1 MWQGASCA
9 AVEESR
15 RTSNQGLG
23 SEMTR
28 KGVTVSLVIAVVVG
42 IIALL
47 TGYLSQKDA
56 GAPRETAS
64 APQAASQTAAP
75 AAPAEAPAATAPDT
89 ASQPAAVQ
97 SPAPAAEPAATP
109 EPEAP
114 SFDVA
119 GIEADGAAVIAGRAA
134 PGSKVSLLA
143 NGEVIGTAT
152 ANEAGEWSMVLDK
165 PLAPGDYDMLL
176 RMETADGKTIESAQR
191 LTVSL
196 PGSGQERPLIVL
208 NSPDAPSSV
217 LQQPAAV
224 EVASAEATPKPEETA
239 PAAEAAPEAASEAA
253 PAAAPEGEPAAEA
266 APAEPAPVA
275 AETAAPEAGTTEPA
289 AASAPE
295 SAPEPASAPEA
306 APQATA
312 EAAPDA
318 APDATPDAAPEAA
331 AEAGP
336 EQAAVPAGA
345 APEPAPV
352 AAAPAPAEVPA
363 AEVKPVIAPVTV
375 EAVESEDGKLYVAGT
390 STADALLRIYVADAL
405 VGETKANGDGR
416 WLLETTAE
424 IPVGDVEVRADHV
437 DPVTGAVLARAAV
450 SFRKAEP
457 QEIVLSK
464 VEEAGSEGASDAAA
478 APQVPNVIIRKGDNL
493 WNISRRLYGTG
504 FRYTTIYQANKDQI
518 RNPDLIYP
526 GQVFLTPGAEPDDAA
541 K

>member
-75 AAPAEAPAATAPDT
+75 AAPAEALAATAPDT

-266 APAEPAPVA
+266 APAEPAPAA

-289 AASAPE
+289 AA

-318 APDATPDAAPEAA
+318 APDAAPEAA

-352 AAAPAPAEVPA
+352 ATAPAPAEAPA

>member
-224 EVASAEATPKPEETA
+224 EVASAEATPKPEEAA
-239 PAAEAAPEAASEAA
+239 PATEAAPEAASEAA

-266 APAEPAPVA
+266 APAEPAPAA

-295 SAPEPASAPEA
+295 A

-318 APDATPDAAPEAA
+318 ASDATPDAAPEAA
-331 AEAGP
+331 AEAAP

-352 AAAPAPAEVPA
+352 AAAPAPAEAPA

>member
-1 MWQGASCA
+1 
-9 AVEESR
+9 
-15 RTSNQGLG
+15 
-23 SEMTR
+23 MTR

-75 AAPAEAPAATAPDT
+75 ATPAEAPAVMAPDT

-208 NSPDAPSSV
+208 NTPDAPSSV

-239 PAAEAAPEAASEAA
+239 PAAEAAPDEAASEAA

-295 SAPEPASAPEA
+295 SASAPEA

-318 APDATPDAAPEAA
+318 ASDATPDAAPEAA
-331 AEAGP
+331 AEAAP

-345 APEPAPV
+345 APAPAPEPAPV
-352 AAAPAPAEVPA
+352 AAAPAPAEAPA

>member
-56 GAPRETAS
+56 GAPQEMAS

-75 AAPAEAPAATAPDT
+75 ATQAEAPAAAALDT
-89 ASQPAAVQ
+89 ASRPAAVQ

-134 PGSKVSLLA
+134 PGSTVSLLA

-176 RMETADGKTIESAQR
+176 RMETADGKIIESAQR

-196 PGSGQERPLIVL
+196 PGSGRERPLIVL
-208 NSPDAPSSV
+208 NTPDAPSSV
-217 LQQPAAV
+217 LQRPAAV
-224 EVASAEATPKPEETA
+224 EVASAQATPKPEETA
-239 PAAEAAPEAASEAA
+239 PAAEAASEAA
-253 PAAAPEGEPAAEA
+253 PAAAPEGELAAEA
-266 APAEPAPVA
+266 APAEPAPAA
-275 AETAAPEAGTTEPA
+275 AETAAPEPGTTELA
-289 AASAPE
+289 VASAPE
-295 SAPEPASAPEA
+295 PSSAPEA

-318 APDATPDAAPEAA
+318 ASDATPDTAPEAA
-331 AEAGP
+331 AEAAP
-336 EQAAVPAGA
+336 EQADVPAP

-352 AAAPAPAEVPA
+352 AAAPAPAEAPA

-450 SFRKAEP
+450 SFRKAEL
-457 QEIVLSK
+457 QEIILSK
-464 VEEAGSEGASDAAA
+464 VEEAGSQGASDAAA

-526 GQVFLTPGAEPDDAA
+526 GQVFLTPGAAPDATQGDAVS

>member
-1 MWQGASCA
+1 
-9 AVEESR
+9 
-15 RTSNQGLG
+15 
-23 SEMTR
+23 MTR
-28 KGVTVSLVIAVVVG
+28 KGVTISLVIAVVVG

-56 GAPRETAS
+56 GVPQQTAN
-64 APQAASQTAAP
+64 APQAAAQAPAPAPEAAPAP
-75 AAPAEAPAATAPDT
+75 AAP
-89 ASQPAAVQ
+89 QPATTA
-97 SPAPAAEPAATP
+97 APAAEPAAAALP

-119 GIEADGAAVIAGRAA
+119 GIEPDGAAVIAGRAA

-143 NGEVIGTAT
+143 NGEVTGSAT
-152 ANEAGEWSMVLDK
+152 ANEAGEWSMVPEK

-176 RMETADGKTIESAQR
+176 RMEMPDGKTVESKQR

-196 PGSGQERPLIVL
+196 SGSGNERPLIVL

-224 EVASAEATPKPEETA
+224 EVASADAAPKPEDAKPEPAAA
-239 PAAEAAPEAASEAA
+239 PASEQA
-253 PAAAPEGEPAAEA
+253 PAAAPEA
-266 APAEPAPVA
+266 APAPAADPASATDPAPV
-275 AETAAPEAGTTEPA
+275 TG
-289 AASAPE
+289 S
-295 SAPEPASAPEA
+295 
-306 APQATA
+306 PQPATA
-312 EAAPDA
+312 LV
-318 APDATPDAAPEAA
+318 
-331 AEAGP
+331 AE
-336 EQAAVPAGA
+336 A
-345 APEPAPV
+345 APEPAPAPQTEPAAATPAV
-352 AAAPAPAEVPA
+352 AAAPEPAEAPA
-363 AEVKPVIAPVTV
+363 AEPEPVIAPVTV

-405 VGETKANGDGR
+405 VGETNANGEGR

-457 QEIVLSK
+457 QEIILSK
-464 VEEAGSEGASDAAA
+464 VDEAKPEGGAEAEA
-478 APQVPNVIIRKGDNL
+478 APQMPNVIIRKGDNL

-526 GQVFLTPGAEPDDAA
+526 GQVFLTPGAAPEGAA
-541 K
+541 Q

>member
-1 MWQGASCA
+1 
-9 AVEESR
+9 
-15 RTSNQGLG
+15 
-23 SEMTR
+23 MTR

-75 AAPAEAPAATAPDT
+75 AAQAEAPAATAPDT

-239 PAAEAAPEAASEAA
+239 PAAEAAPAV
-253 PAAAPEGEPAAEA
+253 APEGEPAAEA
-266 APAEPAPVA
+266 AAAEPAPAA
-275 AETAAPEAGTTEPA
+275 AETAVPEAGTTEPA
-289 AASAPE
+289 AA

-318 APDATPDAAPEAA
+318 ASDATPDAAPEAA
-331 AEAGP
+331 AEAAP
-336 EQAAVPAGA
+336 EQAAVPARA

-352 AAAPAPAEVPA
+352 AAAPAPAEAPA

-526 GQVFLTPGAEPDDAA
+526 GQVFLTPGAAPEGAA
-541 K
+541 Q

>member
-9 AVEESR
+9 AVEEIC

-28 KGVTVSLVIAVVVG
+28 KGVTISLVVAVIVG

-47 TGYLSQKDA
+47 TGYLSRKDA
-56 GAPRETAS
+56 GAPQQTAN
-64 APQAASQTAAP
+64 APQAAAQAPAPAPAPAPEAAPAPAP
-75 AAPAEAPAATAPDT
+75 AAPQPVTTA
-89 ASQPAAVQ
+89 
-97 SPAPAAEPAATP
+97 APAAEPAAAALP

-119 GIEADGAAVIAGRAA
+119 GIEPDGAAVIAGRAA

-143 NGEVIGTAT
+143 NGEVTGSAT
-152 ANEAGEWSMVLDK
+152 ANEAGEWSMVPEK

-176 RMETADGKTIESAQR
+176 RMEMPDGKTVESKQR

-196 PGSGQERPLIVL
+196 SGSGNERPLIVL

-224 EVASAEATPKPEETA
+224 EVASADAAPKPEDAKPE
-239 PAAEAAPEAASEAA
+239 PAAAPEAAAAPASEPA
-253 PAAAPEGEPAAEA
+253 PAAAPEAAPAPAADTAPATDPAPVTGSPQPAAAPVAEA
-266 APAEPAPVA
+266 APAPAP
-275 AETAAPEAGTTEPA
+275 APQTEPA
-289 AASAPE
+289 AAS
-295 SAPEPASAPEA
+295 PAVA
-306 APQATA
+306 
-312 EAAPDA
+312 
-318 APDATPDAAPEAA
+318 
-331 AEAGP
+331 
-336 EQAAVPAGA
+336 A
-345 APEPAPV
+345 APEPAE
-352 AAAPAPAEVPA
+352 APA
-363 AEVKPVIAPVTV
+363 AEPEPVIAPVTV

-405 VGETKANGDGR
+405 VGETKANAEGR

-457 QEIVLSK
+457 QEIILSK
-464 VEEAGSEGASDAAA
+464 VDEAKPEGGAEAEA
-478 APQVPNVIIRKGDNL
+478 APQMPNVIIRKGDNL

-526 GQVFLTPGAEPDDAA
+526 GQVFLTPGAAPEGAA
-541 K
+541 Q